1 MRTITIR
8 ALAIGALAIPALA
21 GSAAPQTPSSPMLNA
36 LQVRTLVTSSQP
48 ADNARLSAHFTAL
61 AERYTAEAKR
71 HGAMAQAFI
80 AAPTR
85 RVAANTAADHCKRL
99 VELNTQS
106 ADTVRQLAAH
116 HQRLAAGAPST
127 PPKGGSWFQSGA
139 GAPEPSDADLSAL
152 AAKANTR
159 ADHLALEEYFLTA
172 AKRYTAE
179 ASEHVAMAQAYRGT
193 RIAQAAA
200 YCDRLVTLSRDSA
213 KEATAAPRCIRGWP
227 ASLAEHRR
235 RRRSPSSQGGRRPTD
250 AVIALIPAARSA
262 LGTADSRP

>member
-116 HQRLAAGAPST
+116 HQRLAAGAPAPLWNQE
-127 PPKGGSWFQSGA
+127 PPFGGVE
-139 GAPEPSDADLSAL
+139 GAP
-152 AAKANTR
+152 AA
-159 ADHLALEEYFLTA
+159 
-172 AKRYTAE
+172 
-179 ASEHVAMAQAYRGT
+179 
-193 RIAQAAA
+193 
-200 YCDRLVTLSRDSA
+200 SR
-213 KEATAAPRCIRGWP
+213 WW
-227 ASLAEHRR
+227 
-235 RRRSPSSQGGRRPTD
+235 
-250 AVIALIPAARSA
+250 
-262 LGTADSRP
+262 